1 MCLRKNPTARNA
13 TEVEVFNI
21 IKVWLRTALDR
32 HGGINERRQSKARET
47 AEAAENGEKDL
58 EGISDNDT

>member
-1 MCLRKNPTARNA
+1 MA
-13 TEVEVFNI
+13 TNSPF
-21 IKVWLRTALDR
+21 R
-32 HGGINERRQSKARET
+32 HGGRNKRRQSKARET